1 MIRLSRR
8 VFGASLVLALTG
20 SVLAMLIWVMS
31 TTKGTRWLLTTVA
44 PLGGISFSARTIE
57 GSIGSRLRLT
67 ELRVGLARQSV
78 EIGKLDLR
86 WKPLLLLSGTVAVQ
100 ELIMDRVQIRDDSPL
115 DNKPLN
121 LAWPRVTE
129 SGQLFEGRIARL
141 KITEFSYRRLQE
153 QPLLITSITGSLTW
167 QESILSINDLMLLS
181 PSGQIQGSVSAGFRQ
196 PSLTSDLAIAVT
208 HPLAEMDR
216 FVLQT
221 RRSKTS
227 GKEPFVGNITIA
239 GSAGT
244 RKLLELSGDV
254 GMARDTINL
263 RHLALSRPGLKG
275 RITADGSLVFPAG
288 ESLLTLQVMLDGLDL
303 DSELNIPTD
312 LSGTLRFAGTL
323 NSYGGDFSFANRVKG
338 WQAATVSGTY
348 QEPET
353 DETGAVQRASA
364 GRLLTG
370 NLDMDWRSGFA
381 LQALLNGRDL
391 NPAGLDPAWKGV
403 ANFNA
408 TGSLTRKGN
417 EPFRGSV
424 SASLLESRLHGQA
437 LTGDLQAQSNGDT
450 VSLDNLALRGKGFDL
465 HASGE
470 LQQRI
475 SLAATIS
482 DFSLLVPGAAGS
494 LRTQGWLRWRDRQL
508 SGAVTGTGSRLAYGG
523 TRLAAITLSAG
534 LDPGPGYPVHISA
547 VLKDLIHD
555 RYRLDAV
562 TLKADGTVRNHSVQA
577 HLRSGAADAHMS
589 LSAGYDKDTWKGE
602 IGRLSGR
609 DASGPWKLNAP
620 ASFTLSAETFSLSPL
635 ALSAGTGE
643 LIELV
648 ANLGRTPLSGQLRA
662 RWSRVNLARAN
673 PWLRELQLSGRSNGS
688 AQVGF
693 LPDKRLTL
701 TGSAD
706 ISGTFS
712 HQGRSITLQRSLL
725 TVDGGRQ
732 GLQVGLDLAMSDGGR
747 LKGSFSSA
755 APFSL
760 VLPEHGHLTADAS
773 NIDLLLLKPWL
784 PGDTKL
790 SGRIT
795 GRASGSMLP
804 GQRFDLS
811 GNAVLNG
818 GTLQQQRPDGELKLD
833 FSTARAS
840 WDWRGEALSGTLGL
854 TMTDY
859 GQVSGDFRLPLAARF
874 PAAFNPG
881 GPLRATLS
889 GTAREKG
896 LITTLFPGLV
906 QESFGELAVDLAVNG
921 TWEAPQI
928 TGKLQLSKAGAYLPT
943 AGIRLRDVQL
953 SAQLEKNRIRV
964 ESFRAL
970 SGAGHLQGTALIT
983 LEGRRVTA
991 YTGTIAGENFQTVN
1005 FPELRILS
1013 TPRLSFEGT
1022 PQKLILRGE
1031 LRLPELNIIGSQ
1043 SRTVIAP
1050 SSDVIREGVVVP
1062 ASKNPGLALDV
1073 RVKVLLGERA
1083 IVKISGIDAQLGG
1096 ALDLTFSSL
1105 DRITSSGEIRVVKG
1119 TYRTYGVNLNIV
1131 RGRLFFAGGPMDR
1144 PTLDFLAL
1152 RTVGDV
1158 RAGVIVSG
1166 TLQKPVTRLY
1176 SEPAM
1181 PDVDV
1186 LAYIV
1191 LGHPLGSS
1199 GEQASLLARAAGA
1212 LLSSRQAGALQD
1224 QIKDKLGLSTLE
1236 VQGGVGTSSGAM
1248 GYKPLQ
1254 VTAPGS
1260 IPEAQQPGMTET
1272 VFTVGK
1278 YLTPQLYIS
1287 YGKSLFT
1294 GSNLFKLRYDIF
1306 KQVQIETQTGSGESG
1321 VDIYYKLEFK

>member
-1 MIRLSRR
+1 MSRLSRR

-67 ELRVGLARQSV
+67 GLRVGLARQNV
-78 EIGKLDLR
+78 EIGKLELR

-100 ELIMDRVQIRDDSPL
+100 ELIMDRVLIRDDSPL

-121 LAWPRVTE
+121 MAWPRVTE

-141 KITEFSYRRLQE
+141 KVTEFSYRRLQE
-153 QPLLITSITGSLTW
+153 QPLLITSITGSLSW

-181 PSGQIQGSVSAGFRQ
+181 PSGQMQGSVSAGFRQ

-208 HPLAEMDR
+208 PPLAEMDR

-227 GKEPFVGNITIA
+227 GKESFVGNITIA

-288 ESLLTLQVMLDGLDL
+288 ESLLTLQVMVDGLDL

-348 QEPET
+348 QGTRDGMKLAPF
-353 DETGAVQRASA
+353 S
-364 GRLLTG
+364 GRLLDGSLTG

-381 LQALLNGRDL
+381 LQALLNGRGL

-450 VSLDNLALRGKGFDL
+450 VSLDNLALQGKGFDL

-562 TLKADGTVRNHSVQA
+562 TLKADGTVRSHSVQA

-609 DASGPWKLNAP
+609 DGSGLE
-620 ASFTLSAETFSLSPL
+620 AERTGVIYPQRRNLLP
-635 ALSAGTGE
+635 LSAGPFRRYR
-643 LIELV
+643 
-648 ANLGRTPLSGQLRA
+648 RTDRTC
-662 RWSRVNLARAN
+662 
-673 PWLRELQLSGRSNGS
+673 RE
-688 AQVGF
+688 
-693 LPDKRLTL
+693 
-701 TGSAD
+701 
-706 ISGTFS
+706 SGT
-712 HQGRSITLQRSLL
+712 HPIVRP
-725 TVDGGRQ
+725 
-732 GLQVGLDLAMSDGGR
+732 
-747 LKGSFSSA
+747 
-755 APFSL
+755 APGPLEPS
-760 VLPEHGHLTADAS
+760 E
-773 NIDLLLLKPWL
+773 
-784 PGDTKL
+784 
-790 SGRIT
+790 
-795 GRASGSMLP
+795 P
-804 GQRFDLS
+804 GQ
-811 GNAVLNG
+811 G
-818 GTLQQQRPDGELKLD
+818 
-833 FSTARAS
+833 
-840 WDWRGEALSGTLGL
+840 
-854 TMTDY
+854 
-859 GQVSGDFRLPLAARF
+859 
-874 PAAFNPG
+874 
-881 GPLRATLS
+881 
-889 GTAREKG
+889 
-896 LITTLFPGLV
+896 
-906 QESFGELAVDLAVNG
+906 
-921 TWEAPQI
+921 
-928 TGKLQLSKAGAYLPT
+928 
-943 AGIRLRDVQL
+943 
-953 SAQLEKNRIRV
+953 
-964 ESFRAL
+964 
-970 SGAGHLQGTALIT
+970 
-983 LEGRRVTA
+983 
-991 YTGTIAGENFQTVN
+991 
-1005 FPELRILS
+1005 
-1013 TPRLSFEGT
+1013 
-1022 PQKLILRGE
+1022 
-1031 LRLPELNIIGSQ
+1031 
-1043 SRTVIAP
+1043 
-1050 SSDVIREGVVVP
+1050 
-1062 ASKNPGLALDV
+1062 
-1073 RVKVLLGERA
+1073 
-1083 IVKISGIDAQLGG
+1083 
-1096 ALDLTFSSL
+1096 
-1105 DRITSSGEIRVVKG
+1105 
-1119 TYRTYGVNLNIV
+1119 
-1131 RGRLFFAGGPMDR
+1131 
-1144 PTLDFLAL
+1144 
-1152 RTVGDV
+1152 
-1158 RAGVIVSG
+1158 
-1166 TLQKPVTRLY
+1166 
-1176 SEPAM
+1176 
-1181 PDVDV
+1181 
-1186 LAYIV
+1186 
-1191 LGHPLGSS
+1191 
-1199 GEQASLLARAAGA
+1199 
-1212 LLSSRQAGALQD
+1212 
-1224 QIKDKLGLSTLE
+1224 
-1236 VQGGVGTSSGAM
+1236 
-1248 GYKPLQ
+1248 
-1254 VTAPGS
+1254 
-1260 IPEAQQPGMTET
+1260 
-1272 VFTVGK
+1272 
-1278 YLTPQLYIS
+1278 
-1287 YGKSLFT
+1287 
-1294 GSNLFKLRYDIF
+1294 
-1306 KQVQIETQTGSGESG
+1306 
-1321 VDIYYKLEFK
+1321 